1 MVKSVYNNERRWCR
15 VKKGENAGGDA
26 RVAEIERLIRGFR
39 EKFQAGTSDAEN
51 FLTMTEIERMW
62 SELRSKTDNIYS
74 DMLCELLS
82 SVDEGGLI
90 REKKRL

>member
-1 MVKSVYNNERRWCR
+1 MKTSDNN
-15 VKKGENAGGDA
+15 GDDV
-26 RVAEIERLIRGFR
+26 RIAEIEYLVRGFR

-82 SVDEGGLI
+82 SVDEGDLI
-90 REKKRL
+90 RRKKASTEGRG